1 MVWPSSKKPRV
12 NQTVGKVE
20 VRALEAVAGP
30 EQAAAQ
36 RGLGEE
42 NVQCLIGK
50 PVLSGYWSPVGG
62 PQAGSM
68 E

>member
-1 MVWPSSKKPRV
+1 M
-12 NQTVGKVE
+12 GKVE